1 MSKEEVRERKL
12 RKMLDLTR
20 SDLREECICET
31 LRKKIGKRFK
41 VERSLDY
48 PHGKMKSGE
57 LLKVLDGMPGLSWA
71 EVSVRYTFSD
81 GFKADYVSP
90 ARGFVLD
97 YWEQIL

>member
-1 MSKEEVRERKL
+1 MNKEEIREKKL

-20 SDLREECICET
+20 SDLYEEGICEA
-31 LRKKIGKRFK
+31 LRKKIGKMFK

-48 PHGKMKSGE
+48 PHGKMKSGK
-57 LLKVLDGMPGLSWA
+57 LLKVLDVTPGLVGA
-71 EVSVRYTFSD
+71 SVLVKYTFSD
-81 GFKADYVSP
+81 GFKSDYVSS